1 MNQLLQGKTIVFDGD
16 SICQASSEGTHPN
29 CGWAYRIGVK
39 NHMNW
44 YNFGVGGGTLTAEL
58 YSSVTGN
65 ARHWI
70 SRSIDT
76 IHDNFS
82 SLDYLILEGGTN
94 DADLLAESHE
104 KFGTMGPDDFNGNYD
119 DQTFCGAV
127 ESLFF
132 KALSYYPS
140 AKIGF
145 IIAPKMGAGDLAIF
159 KNRRSYFMKIIEI
172 CKKWGIP
179 YIDLW
184 DGCPLNPRLQVYY
197 DPKLSKEENVAAKKA
212 YVDGQHLTG
221 IGYDVVSSK
230 IEAWIRTL

>member
-1 MNQLLQGKTIVFDGD
+1 MKQLLQGKTIVFDGD
-16 SICQASSEGTHPN
+16 SICQAGSEGTYPN
-29 CGWAYRIGVK
+29 CGWAYRIGVN

-44 YNFGVGGGTLTAEL
+44 HNFGLGGGTLTAEV
-58 YSSVTGN
+58 YSLVTGK
-65 ARHWI
+65 ARHCI

-76 IHDNFS
+76 IHNNFS

-94 DADLLAESHE
+94 DADLLAKSPE
-104 KFGTMGPDDFNGNYD
+104 KFGTMDLDDFNGNYD

-132 KALSYYPS
+132 KALSYYPT

-145 IIAPKMGAGDLAIF
+145 IIAPKMGACDIAIF
-159 KNRRSYFMKIIEI
+159 KNRRSYFMKIIDI
-172 CKKWGIP
+172 CHKWGIP

-184 DGCPLNPRLQVYY
+184 DGCPLNPRLPVYY
-197 DPKLSKEENVAAKKA
+197 DPKLSKEENVAAGKA

-230 IEAWIRTL
+230 IETWIRTL

>member
-1 MNQLLQGKTIVFDGD
+1 MDKILQGKTIVFDGD
-16 SICQASSEGTHPN
+16 SICHAGSEGTYPN
-29 CGWAYRIGVK
+29 SGWAYRIGDS

-44 YNFGVGGGTLTAEL
+44 HNFGVGGATLTTEL
-58 YSSVTGN
+58 YSLVTGD

-70 SRSIDT
+70 SRNIDT

-94 DADLLAESHE
+94 DADLLAKSPE
-104 KFGTMGPDDFNGNYD
+104 KFGTVNHDDFSGKYD
-119 DQTFCGAV
+119 DQTFCGAC

-132 KALSYYPS
+132 KALSYYPT
-140 AKIGF
+140 ARIGF
-145 IIAPKMGAGDLAIF
+145 IIAPKMGAYDLDIF
-159 KNRRSYFMKIIEI
+159 NNRRFYFMKIIEI

-184 DGCPLNPRLQVYY
+184 EGCPLNPLLSAYY
-197 DPKLSKEENVAAKKA
+197 EPKISKEENVAEGKT
-212 YVDGQHLTG
+212 YVDGQHLTS

>member
-1 MNQLLQGKTIVFDGD
+1 MYPIAESELLQGKTIVFDGD

-58 YSSVTGN
+58 YSLVTGN

-94 DADLLAESHE
+94 DADCWQRALKNSVRWILMILAETTTT
-104 KFGTMGPDDFNGNYD
+104 KPF
-119 DQTFCGAV
+119 V
-127 ESLFF
+127 E
-132 KALSYYPS
+132 
-140 AKIGF
+140 
-145 IIAPKMGAGDLAIF
+145 
-159 KNRRSYFMKIIEI
+159 
-172 CKKWGIP
+172 
-179 YIDLW
+179 
-184 DGCPLNPRLQVYY
+184 Q
-197 DPKLSKEENVAAKKA
+197 
-212 YVDGQHLTG
+212 
-221 IGYDVVSSK
+221 
-230 IEAWIRTL
+230 